1 MWMDACV
8 GMHADGGPMCGTRPT
23 LVSDLGRV
31 KYPSHSSFGLTG
43 PRGCL
48 CIRESNQCPILKKKN
63 NPKTNQFAAI
73 QIKAIS
79 CGFPTGDSWGFF
91 LTRLPGN

>member
-1 MWMDACV
+1 MDQGV
-8 GMHADGGPMCGTRPT
+8 KPM
-23 LVSDLGRV
+23 
-31 KYPSHSSFGLTG
+31 SH
-43 PRGCL
+43 
-48 CIRESNQCPILKKKN
+48 LKKKKKKKKP

-79 CGFPTGDSWGFF
+79 CGFSTGDSWGFF